1 MALLSTVFP
10 SHHLFSNHFCTAP
23 PQHQHC
29 SRNIGADLQ
38 RAPHCLWASFHRLFR
53 YPASSPKRA
62 PSRSKKS
69 SCSISSTM
77 MEGQHHRGRSW
88 SAGQQSNQRI
98 RHSPSPHNFHSQT
111 SPTGIPTTSTFNSQ
125 SFNSNPSPPAGQYNL
140 SPTPYIDGSAQQPT
154 FQQHVLPSNDFTDQI
169 YRQPYQHS
177 GLEPEFQQEPSHL
190 NTYQGNPQFQHEA
203 LGINSN
209 FEAFPQQPDFIG
221 KQGESFGNEFMLDPL
236 LDTNIQPQGHINPA
250 DIMSNMSSPQNM
262 VPTPPNQLMPP
273 EAHSSG
279 PTSPISNQGQQW
291 SPHHSRHA
299 SLDPSAAFTNGQQ
312 PSDWAGMQFQDPRR
326 APSEHSD
333 VSSSVAPSPFMAQQD
348 SFDHFDHSPSPM
360 LTAQQDPQMFEN
372 GGLGIESFSLSEPQN
387 QRHSP
392 RQSPFASP
400 RMPPQPGLG
409 MAQDANF
416 MPPPNNNF
424 NGGPGSE
431 IYTKPTEQPPHFPP
445 EERLGTNDMGQ
456 AAQMAPPEINVEF
469 APTTRQ
475 LNFDPPRFESEFDA
489 LSPPVRGKLCSLL
502 VSSPLLIRIAGR
514 RGRAKSDTYIPRP
527 TTPNSTTST
536 FGSTESDIDQSRRS
550 LSPYDPTFSPNMSR
564 ESSPGPRASQSR
576 RSSTSS
582 IPNRDY
588 ILELADPTR
597 PPASGL
603 EKRAQKHP
611 ATFQCTL
618 CPKKFT
624 RAYNLRSHL
633 RTHTDDRPFVCAVCG
648 KAFARQH
655 DRKRHEG
662 LHSGEKKF
670 VCRGDLGTGGSWGCG
685 RRFARAD
692 ALGRHFRSE
701 AGRVCIKPLLDEEAM
716 ERQRVFDEQ
725 MMNQNMQAGGMAPQP
740 PMNGNVQNYLPAA
753 LLAQYPALQQIAWE
767 QIQGGDEGEI
777 SGRSSFDASS
787 GGDYFDD
794 VEENGYVSG
803 PGTAYANGNGWDQ
816 GGMEG
821 RDWASDYEGR

>member
-1 MALLSTVFP
+1 
-10 SHHLFSNHFCTAP
+10 
-23 PQHQHC
+23 
-29 SRNIGADLQ
+29 
-38 RAPHCLWASFHRLFR
+38 
-53 YPASSPKRA
+53 
-62 PSRSKKS
+62 
-69 SCSISSTM
+69 
-77 MEGQHHRGRSW
+77 MEGQQHRGRSL

-111 SPTGIPTTSTFNSQ
+111 SPTGIPTTSTDFNSQ
-125 SFNSNPSPPAGQYNL
+125 PFNSNIAPSAGQYSNL
-140 SPTPYIDGSAQQPT
+140 SPPSFMSGSAQQPQ
-154 FQQHVLPSNDFTDQI
+154 FPQHVLPSNDFTDQN
-169 YRQPYQHS
+169 YRQSYQQN
-177 GLEPEFQQEPSHL
+177 GLERGFQQESSHL
-190 NTYQGNPQFQHEA
+190 NAHQGNQQFQSDA
-203 LGINSN
+203 LGINPN
-209 FEAFPQQPDFIG
+209 FEPFPTQPDFIG
-221 KQGESFGNEFMLDPL
+221 KQGESFGNEFMLDPQL
-236 LDTNIQPQGHINPA
+236 NTNIQPQGHINPA
-250 DIMSNMSSPQNM
+250 DIMSNVSSPQNM

-279 PTSPISNQGQQW
+279 PNSPISNQGHQW
-291 SPHHSRHA
+291 SPHHSRNA

-312 PSDWAGMQFQDPRR
+312 PSDWAGMQFQTHRR

-333 VSSSVAPSPFMAQQD
+333 VSSSVAPSPFLAQQD
-348 SFDHFDHSPSPM
+348 SFEQFDHNPSPM
-360 LTAQQDPQMFEN
+360 LNAQQDPQMFEN
-372 GGLGIESFSLSEPQN
+372 GGLGIETFSLSESQD

-392 RQSPFASP
+392 RHSPFVSP
-400 RMPPQPGLG
+400 RMSPQPGLG

-416 MPPPNNNF
+416 MPLPNNHF

-431 IYTKPTEQPPHFPP
+431 IFTNQTEQFPQFPP
-445 EERLGTNDMGQ
+445 DQRVPSNDMGQ
-456 AAQMAPPEINVEF
+456 AAQMPPPEINVEF
-469 APTTRQ
+469 APTARQ
-475 LNFDPPRFESEFDA
+475 PNFEPPYESEFDG
-489 LSPPVRGKLCSLL
+489 LSPPARGKLLPYSK
-502 VSSPLLIRIAGR
+502 SRQLLIRNAVR
-514 RGRAKSDTYIPRP
+514 RGRAKSDTYISRP

-536 FGSTESDIDQSRRS
+536 LGSTESAFDHHRRS
-550 LSPYDPTFSPNMSR
+550 LSPYDPSLSPNMSR
-564 ESSPGPRASQSR
+564 ESSPGPRTSPSR

-597 PPASGL
+597 PPAAGT
-603 EKRAQKHP
+603 EKRVQKHP

-633 RTHTDDRPFVCAVCG
+633 RTHTDERPFVCTVCG

-716 ERQRVFDEQ
+716 ERQRVYDEQ
-725 MMNQNMQAGGMAPQP
+725 MMNQNMQGGGMAPQP
-740 PMNGNVQNYLPAA
+740 PMNGNVQNYFPAA
-753 LLAQYPALQQIAWE
+753 LLAQYPALQQLSWD
-767 QIQGGDEGEI
+767 QMGQGGDEGEI

-787 GGDYFDD
+787 GGDYFDEA
-794 VEENGYVSG
+794 EEGGYVSG

-816 GGMEG
+816 GGMDG